1 MGEIQQQIIKEH
13 KERQEK
19 FVYYLIA
26 LAVSCL
32 GFAVYNTLDAKLKLI
47 QIPLGLAV
55 LSWGI
60 SVFCGIKF
68 LKVALALLYDNSRY
82 FDVKNG
88 QDSEIGNEPA
98 SISYALSIM
107 KPILEKKAKGTS
119 VYFDWQIRL
128 FYAGIMFFIVWRVL
142 EMYLA

>member
-26 LAVSCL
+26 LAVSCI
-32 GFAVYNTLDAKLKLI
+32 GFAVYNTLDVKMKLI

-55 LSWGI
+55 LSWGM

-68 LKVALALLYDNSRY
+68 LKLALALLYENSRY
-82 FDVKNG
+82 FDIKNG
-88 QDSEIGNEPA
+88 QDSEIGNDPKT
-98 SISYALSIM
+98 IKYTLSIM
-107 KPILEKKAKGTS
+107 KPLLEKNAKGTS
-119 VYFDWQIRL
+119 FYFDWQIWF
-128 FYAGIMFFIVWRVL
+128 FYTGIVFFIFWRVI

>member
-19 FVYYLIA
+19 FVYYLVA
-26 LAVSCL
+26 LAVSCI

-55 LSWGI
+55 ISWGI

-68 LKVALALLYDNSRY
+68 LKTALALLYDNSRY

-88 QDSEIGNEPA
+88 HDKDIGNNQEKIKHA
-98 SISYALSIM
+98 ISII
-107 KPILEKKAKGTS
+107 KPILIDRANKIS
-119 VYFDWQIRL
+119 VLFNWQIRL
-128 FYAGIMFFIVWRVL
+128 FYAGIIVFIIWRIL
-142 EMYLA
+142 EMYFK

>member
-19 FVYYLIA
+19 FVYYLVA
-26 LAVSCL
+26 LAVSCI
-32 GFAVYNTLDAKLKLI
+32 GFAVYNTQDTKLQLI

-68 LKVALALLYDNSRY
+68 LETALALLHNNSCY

-88 QDSEIGNEPA
+88 QDSEIGNNPSE
-98 SISYALSIM
+98 IKYALSIM
-107 KPILEKKAKGTS
+107 KPILIDRANKIS
-119 VYFDWQIRL
+119 VLLNWQIRL
-128 FYAGIMFFIVWRVL
+128 LYSGIVFFIVWRVL
-142 EMYLA
+142 EMY